1 MLLETQTYR
10 VFLQCPRIRTL
21 ARVCRLLCLGRGRR
35 GGRGAAGTGCA
46 KTARSPRARGGLVGR
61 DRSGRDR
68 PGTLPRQTPDRHGC
82 GWTRK
87 AAEEGR
93 ARRPPPRS
101 HHSAR
106 ASPAP
111 APPRPPAPGPRPSR
125 RRAGASLG
133 CAAAPHLRSAARVS
147 TSCRLTG
154 GSTSP
159 RDRASWAPPRAWGR
173 GGGCPGCRMKPKIHP
188 L

>member
-46 KTARSPRARGGLVGR
+46 KTARSSRARGGLVGR
-61 DRSGRDR
+61 YRSGVTVLGPCLGRHPTDTDVAGPGKPRRRGGRGGPRRD
-68 PGTLPRQTPDRHGC
+68 PA
-82 GWTRK
+82 TR
-87 AAEEGR
+87 R
-93 ARRPPPRS
+93 ARAPRPPPAPS
-101 HHSAR
+101 GTGTATE
-106 ASPAP
+106 PA
-111 APPRPPAPGPRPSR
+111 
-125 RRAGASLG
+125 AGWGEPG